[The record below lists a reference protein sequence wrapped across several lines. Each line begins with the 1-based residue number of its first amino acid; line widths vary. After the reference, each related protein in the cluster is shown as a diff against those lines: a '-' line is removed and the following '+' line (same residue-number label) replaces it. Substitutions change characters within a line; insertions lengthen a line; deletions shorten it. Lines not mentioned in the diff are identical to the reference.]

1 MTQSLQPKEVGG
13 IAKCGNR
20 PPESEN
26 LERKE
31 KEMHSRVGS
40 REFWLERIRE
50 VLVAGLI
57 LFASLSSVLAAE
69 LEVDMQE
76 IEFLPSHIAAKKGD
90 IITFKNLD
98 RFEHTLNIVNAADR
112 SIEVLPETE
121 VKGGASFTTTMD
133 TDGVFILYCTTHGGM
148 KGVISTT
155 GNFDLPKVALGTTM
169 PREVKLGK
177 KLFWG
182 NAQCHF
188 CHKIGK
194 EGAGTRGPNLEDVGF
209 RAGKRAKKLGLES
222 ATAYLIQSVVHP
234 DAYIV
239 SGRINDMPKTYLPPI
254 GLTPEELT
262 NVIVYL
268 QSQGGKPD
276 PFEVSL
282 PSEVRNPVMAWEAYL
297 KGDSEEGKKLF
308 WDTSSPVACGKC
320 HTVNDQGGKVG
331 PNLTGIGAV
340 YPLKFFIK
348 AILDPS
354 ADIATGFET
363 VMVATTDR
371 QFITGLVVSETKD
384 QLVVMD
390 PRDKDG
396 KVTTIPKDKITR
408 RAVQPLS
415 MMPGN
420 FAEIMTVKQLHNILA
435 YLTTLR

>member
-1 MTQSLQPKEVGG
+1 MQMKGWNILVETISG
-13 IAKCGNR
+13 ILVTG
-20 PPESEN
+20 
-26 LERKE
+26 L
-31 KEMHSRVGS
+31 
-40 REFWLERIRE
+40 
-50 VLVAGLI
+50 VLFSFLATAG
-57 LFASLSSVLAAE
+57 AAE
-69 LEVDMQE
+69 VEVDMQE
-76 IEFLPSHIAAKKGD
+76 IEFLPAEIAVKRGD
-90 IITFKNLD
+90 TITFKNLD

-112 SIEVLPETE
+112 SIEILPETE
-121 VKGGASFTTTMD
+121 VKGGKSFKATID
-133 TDGVFILYCTTHGGM
+133 ADGVFILYCTTHGGM

-155 GNFDLPKVALGTTM
+155 GSFELPKVALGTAM

-182 NAQCHF
+182 KAKCHY

-194 EGAGTRGPNLEDVGF
+194 EGTGTRGPNLEDVGF
-209 RAGKRAKKLGLES
+209 RAGKRAKKLDLES
-222 ATAYLIQSVVHP
+222 GTAYLIQSVVHP

-254 GLTPEELT
+254 ALSPEDLT

-282 PSEVRNPVMAWEAYL
+282 PSEVRNPVMPWEAYL
-297 KGDSEEGKKLF
+297 KGDPEEGKKLF

-320 HTVNDQGGKVG
+320 HTVGDQGGKVG

-340 YPLKFFIK
+340 YPLKFFVK

-384 QLVVMD
+384 TLVLSD
-390 PRDKDG
+390 PRDKKG
-396 KVTTIPKDKITR
+396 KVTTIPKNKIKR
-408 RAVQPLS
+408 RAIQPLS

-420 FAEIMTVKQLHNILA
+420 YAEIMTVKQLHNILA

>member
-1 MTQSLQPKEVGG
+1 MFTQK
-13 IAKCGNR
+13 
-20 PPESEN
+20 
-26 LERKE
+26 
-31 KEMHSRVGS
+31 GS
-40 REFWLERIRE
+40 GKLVLGRMGE
-50 VLVAGLI
+50 VLVAGLV
-57 LFASLSSVLAAE
+57 FFTSFSSVLAAE
-69 LEVDMQE
+69 IEVDMQE
-76 IEFLPSHIAAKKGD
+76 IEFLPSHISAKKGD
-90 IITFKNLD
+90 AITFKNLD

-112 SIEVLPETE
+112 SIEILPETE
-121 VKGGASFTTTMD
+121 VKGGTSFTTTMD

-155 GNFDLPKVALGTTM
+155 GNFELPKVALGTAM

-177 KLFWG
+177 TLFWG
-182 NAQCHF
+182 KAQCHF
-188 CHKIGK
+188 CHKIGE
-194 EGAGTRGPNLEDVGF
+194 EGTGTRGPNLEDVGF
-209 RAGKRAKKLGLES
+209 RAGKRAEKLGLES

-254 GLTPEELT
+254 ALTPEDLT

-268 QSQGGKPD
+268 QSQGGRPD

-282 PSEVRNPVMAWEAYL
+282 PSEVRNPVMPWEAYL
-297 KGDSEEGKKLF
+297 KGDPEEGKKLF

-340 YPLKFFIK
+340 YPLKFFVK
-348 AILDPS
+348 AILYPS
-354 ADIATGFET
+354 EDIATGFET

-371 QFITGLVVSETKD
+371 QFITGLVSSETKD
-384 QLVVMD
+384 ELVLMD
-390 PRDKDG
+390 PRDKEG
-396 KVTTIPKDKITR
+396 TLKTIPKATIAR
-408 RAVQPLS
+408 RAIQPLS

-420 FAEIMTVKQLHNILA
+420 YAEIMTVKQLHDILA

>member
-1 MTQSLQPKEVGG
+1 
-13 IAKCGNR
+13 
-20 PPESEN
+20 
-26 LERKE
+26 
-31 KEMHSRVGS
+31 MHRQVGS
-40 REFWLERIRE
+40 RKLVLGQMSE
-50 VLVAGLI
+50 VLVAGLV
-57 LFASLSSVLAAE
+57 FFTSFSSVLAAE
-69 LEVDMQE
+69 IEVDMQE
-76 IEFLPSHIAAKKGD
+76 IEFHPSHIAAKKGD
-90 IITFKNLD
+90 AITFKNLD
-98 RFEHTLNIVNAADR
+98 RFEHTLNIVNAGDR
-112 SIEVLPETE
+112 SIEILPETE
-121 VKGGASFTTTMD
+121 VKGGTSFTTMME
-133 TDGVFILYCTTHGGM
+133 TDGVFVLYCTTHGGM

-155 GNFDLPKVALGTTM
+155 GNFELPKVALGTAM

-177 KLFWG
+177 TLFWG

-194 EGAGTRGPNLEDVGF
+194 EGTGTRGPNLEDVGF

-254 GLTPEELT
+254 ALTPEDLT

-282 PSEVRNPVMAWEAYL
+282 PSEVKNPVMPWEAYL

-308 WDTSSPVACGKC
+308 WDKSSPVACGKC
-320 HTVNDQGGKVG
+320 HMVKDQGGKVG

-340 YPLKFFIK
+340 YPLKFFVK
-348 AILDPS
+348 AILHPS

-384 QLVVMD
+384 QLVLMD

-396 KVTTIPKDKITR
+396 GVTTISKEKISR

-420 FAEIMTVKQLHNILA
+420 YAEIMTVKQLHDILA